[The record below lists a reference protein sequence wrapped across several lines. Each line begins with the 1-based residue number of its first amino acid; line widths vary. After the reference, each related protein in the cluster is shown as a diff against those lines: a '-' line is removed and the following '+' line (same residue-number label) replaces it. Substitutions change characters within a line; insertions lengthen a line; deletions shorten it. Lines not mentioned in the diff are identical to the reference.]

1 MNQTGILLK
10 VQNEQEVK
18 SEWIKVRLAM
28 KGKRN
33 NCQPSGETSAKERKQ
48 ESDIAEEQINPF
60 V

>member
-10 VQNEQEVK
+10 VQNEQKVK

-33 NCQPSGETSAKERKQ
+33 NWQPGGETSAKERKQ
-48 ESDIAEEQINPF
+48 ERDIAEEQINPF